1 METTPS
7 RRRVRREQQ
16 SAARRA
22 KALALRQAG
31 ATYAAIAAELGVCVE
46 QARGIVLKA
55 ERLTEHRHWSDALP
69 TRATT
74 FLRLR
79 SLSELPEAEAALA
92 VAKFTRKQIKAEPN
106 LGKGAIGAIKAWL
119 AGYGLTLR
127 DEITVETN
135 KKGVPVQGRPHD
147 SRNPSQAGRKASSQC
162 DMPRNAP

>member
-22 KALALRQAG
+22 KALALRQGG

-55 ERLTEHRHWSDALP
+55 ERLTEHPHWSDALP

-106 LGKGAIGAIKAWL
+106 LGKGALAAIETWL
-119 AGYGLTLR
+119 AGRSLALR
-127 DEITVETN
+127 DDSEN
-135 KKGVPVQGRPHD
+135 KKGAPAQGRPCD
-147 SRNPSQAGRKASSQC
+147 SHNPFAPDRKASSTC
-162 DMPRNAP
+162 EITAILT